1 MQEIIARRVNY
12 LNGNGLNWLT
22 SEDYILFTKICLEL
36 LRERNAIEVPE
47 GVSSLRNNH
56 EKRGN
61 LVILGG
67 DNVTSPKDTI
77 QFAGT
82 SISTTEN
89 KRSAFVRKYAKKVHG
104 ITLSQEGTLK
114 ILQDIFLFT
123 AQYLDGFF
131 RGEGYLVGTKER
143 FRLNK
148 DIWTICPHSNDDIIY
163 RCDACGCETHLYT
176 NGVCTTTK
184 CEGSMVKTT
193 FTEARNKDRYYKAVY
208 QEDALP
214 LDIQEHTAQLSSK
227 RAREIQA
234 DFIKGNVNVLSCTT
248 TFELGV
254 DVGDLRAVFM
264 RNIPP
269 TTANYTQRAGRVG
282 RRAGKP
288 GYAITFARLRPHDI
302 AHFND
307 PAKIIAGET
316 RVPMCY
322 LDNAA
327 IAVRHV
333 FAVAMSEFFRYAHEV
348 LNKDFSHDYNDFM
361 DLSSAEPNGLK
372 ELQTYL
378 ASRPNRHT
386 IADRTNLPKIF
397 QSQMK
402 IE

>member
-1 MQEIIARRVNY
+1 M
-12 LNGNGLNWLT
+12 
-22 SEDYILFTKICLEL
+22 
-36 LRERNAIEVPE
+36 
-47 GVSSLRNNH
+47 
-56 EKRGN
+56 
-61 LVILGG
+61 
-67 DNVTSPKDTI
+67 
-77 QFAGT
+77 
-82 SISTTEN
+82 
-89 KRSAFVRKYAKKVHG
+89 HG

-148 DIWTICPHSNDDIIY
+148 DIWTICPH
-163 RCDACGCETHLYT
+163 T

-372 ELQTYL
+372 ELQSYL
-378 ASRPNRHT
+378 ASRPNILR
-386 IADRTNLPKIF
+386 
-397 QSQMK
+397 
-402 IE
+402 